1 MISLLCSLS
10 RKSRTLLAVLIVCL
24 VPAALQAET
33 IIITNKLP
41 IVVKVQT
48 TYVVQG
54 RVAVGP
60 TYTLKPGDATPGI
73 VLPGVKNFAVF
84 DPNMPPRPLGIQ
96 SNVAGNM
103 DISLDI
109 VPAPPTP
116 NGPKVIFK

>member
-24 VPAALQAET
+24 LPAVLQAET
-33 IIITNKLP
+33 IVITNKLP

-48 TYVVQG
+48 TVVVQG

-60 TYTLKPGDATPGI
+60 TYTLKPGDSTPGI
-73 VLPGVKNFAVF
+73 VLPGSKNFAAF
-84 DPNMPPRPLGIQ
+84 DPNMPNKPLGIL
-96 SNVAGNM
+96 SGVSGNM
-103 DISLDI
+103 DIGLEI

-116 NGPKVIFK
+116 NGPKAIIK